1 MITPEQLKKWR
12 AEHAATTPGPWRI
25 TLDFGD
31 PGEIHGPD
39 GEIDLFVFY
48 DAPQITHDGE
58 FIIHAH
64 EYVPALL
71 DEVDRLRARLKND
84 DYNAALKTA
93 GEENQVAL
101 LRAQLK
107 AEILRR
113 DSLDETVNSL
123 REEFCHKEEEAG
135 CAKWDAARIRKPAA
149 ELIDAADPQ
158 IAEIAPEFRKYIT
171 ALDKAIKEAE

>member
-101 LRAQLK
+101 LRAQLET
-107 AEILRR
+107 EILRR
-113 DSLDETVNSL
+113 DSLDEMLDCVVAD
-123 REEFCHKEEEAG
+123 HKKDL
-135 CAKWDAARIRKPAA
+135 AKLARIHEKAA

-171 ALDKAIKEAE
+171 ALADVLK